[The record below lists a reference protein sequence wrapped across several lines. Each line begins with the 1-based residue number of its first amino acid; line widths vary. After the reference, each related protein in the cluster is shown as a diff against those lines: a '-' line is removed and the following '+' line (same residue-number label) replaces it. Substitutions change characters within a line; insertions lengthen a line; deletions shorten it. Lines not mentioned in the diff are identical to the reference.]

1 MKSGVGLN
9 FVRNTDIS
17 VLDRMLPSI
26 QKDWESPE
34 SYEEVVSYF
43 IDFVSIVILKSSIF
57 SSLLWRRLLHLQ
69 EHGGGSEGCNRKL
82 PKPYEAG
89 GLEATSRNAL
99 LKLLG
104 YHRRYNRDNPSDI
117 P

>member
-1 MKSGVGLN
+1 MKHLVSFQSYTLQSQDTQEEELAMKSGVGLN

-17 VLDRMLPSI
+17 MLDRMLPSM

-43 IDFVSIVILKSSIF
+43 IDFVSIVILRSSIF

-69 EHGGGSEGCNRKL
+69 EHGGGS
-82 PKPYEAG
+82 
-89 GLEATSRNAL
+89 
-99 LKLLG
+99 
-104 YHRRYNRDNPSDI
+104 
-117 P
+117 